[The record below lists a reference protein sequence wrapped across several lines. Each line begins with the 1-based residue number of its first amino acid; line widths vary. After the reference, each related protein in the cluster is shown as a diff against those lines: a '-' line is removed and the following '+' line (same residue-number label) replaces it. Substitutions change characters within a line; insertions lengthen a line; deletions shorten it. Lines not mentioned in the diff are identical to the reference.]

1 MSLHRISNDFSI
13 QGVPKP
19 SKYQYN
25 QRVQKI
31 RRQNVKKK
39 SNLLFYFTLGL
50 VLTHITIAEESADGL
65 NLFINNCSECHQR
78 DGRGIEGIYPALVGS
93 EIVTGNGIDIA
104 QVLII
109 GRGEMP
115 SFARAMTPRDIAQI
129 INYIRHAWGNE
140 ENLKT
145 NVDISAESVSQLLQK

>member
-1 MSLHRISNDFSI
+1 M
-13 QGVPKP
+13 G
-19 SKYQYN
+19 
-25 QRVQKI
+25 
-31 RRQNVKKK
+31 KK
-39 SNLLFYFTLGL
+39 SNHLFYFIFSLALAQST
-50 VLTHITIAEESADGL
+50 TAEESTDGL
-65 NLFINNCSECHQR
+65 DLFINNCSECHQR
-78 DGRGIEGIYPALVGS
+78 NGRGIEGIYPALVGS